1 MPFRRALLKA
11 QAIGMLIAWLTIN
24 KKVNKKPN
32 SIPEETSETQ
42 FSFSDYQYL
51 NESRYILYLF
61 TEIKAMKLYKIVSD
75 LLYAFIE

>member
-1 MPFRRALLKA
+1 MPFSRALLKA
-11 QAIGMLIAWLTIN
+11 QALGMLIAWLTIN

-51 NESRYILYLF
+51 NESR
-61 TEIKAMKLYKIVSD
+61 
-75 LLYAFIE
+75 

>member
-11 QAIGMLIAWLTIN
+11 QAIGMLIASLTIN
-24 KKVNKKPN
+24 KKVNKKTN

-51 NESRYILYLF
+51 NESR
-61 TEIKAMKLYKIVSD
+61 
-75 LLYAFIE
+75 